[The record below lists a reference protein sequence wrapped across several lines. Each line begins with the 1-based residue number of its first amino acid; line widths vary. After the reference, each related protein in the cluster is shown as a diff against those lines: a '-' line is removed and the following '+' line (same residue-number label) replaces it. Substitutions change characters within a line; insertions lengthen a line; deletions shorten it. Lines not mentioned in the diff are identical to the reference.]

1 LSSSAT
7 LLTENGRL
15 SPSVRDRRRW
25 LQNRL
30 VAVALWIA
38 LVGMSVAVVG
48 FLLTLATN
56 RFDFSEP
63 KLKESLKFSGTQLDV
78 AFFGDSLTL
87 EGVNPEVI
95 DQNLRTQSYNFAL
108 GGASILESEMQ
119 LRYFLRHN
127 PKPRLV
133 ALGIYLNIPNK
144 PVGAR
149 PTLYFELPS
158 DLKTRY
164 RSELLTYEGVRIDR
178 SFTVFNHVPAY
189 RYRNTIDLIV
199 KSLLSRDDQRPSFVK
214 GQARVAFFREPYLG
228 REHESVFRADELE
241 SFIRFC
247 QEQQIPLVLFE
258 PPNHPGYSDLT
269 SNRTR
274 ILDDVSRLVAKYRAT
289 RFLSYNGPSFSL
301 PKKDWV
307 NLNHLNTSGSIKFT
321 KLLSNMVAEEI
332 AANTR

>member
-1 LSSSAT
+1 MA
-7 LLTENGRL
+7 LLTRDDRL
-15 SPSVRDRRRW
+15 TRPPAQRRRW

-30 VAVALWIA
+30 VTVAFWIA
-38 LVGMSVAVVG
+38 LVGLSIAIVG

-63 KLKESLKFSGTQLDV
+63 KLRESLKFTDTQLDV

-87 EGVNPEVI
+87 EGVNPDII
-95 DQNLRTQSYNFAL
+95 DQTLRTRSYNFAL

-119 LRYFLRHN
+119 LSYFLRHN

-144 PVGAR
+144 PAGAR
-149 PTLYFELPS
+149 PTLYFELPN
-158 DLKTRY
+158 DLKARY
-164 RSELLTYEGVRIDR
+164 RNELLTHEGIKIDH
-178 SFTVFNHVPAY
+178 SFIVFNHVPAY
-189 RYRNTIDLIV
+189 RYRNTIDLVI

-247 QEQQIPLVLFE
+247 HEQQIPLVLFE
-258 PPNHPGYSDLT
+258 PPNHPGYSELT
-269 SNRTR
+269 SNRTKV
-274 ILDDVSRLVAKYRAT
+274 LDDVSRLVAKYPAT
-289 RFLSYNGPSFSL
+289 RFLSYNGPSFS
-301 PKKDWV
+301 PSKKDWV
-307 NLNHLNTSGSIKFT
+307 NLNHLNTGGSIKFS
-321 KLLSNMVAEEI
+321 KRLSNMVAEEI
-332 AANTR
+332 PANTR